1 MLVLTMITIRLEIP
15 AVRATAAAF
24 DLLLSQSFL
33 SFLFNILEHFQHS
46 AKAISIFFSSFAWND
61 VSIVTCFT
69 GLPYSLH
76 IPRKSQTIVYLVLL
90 S

>member
-1 MLVLTMITIRLEIP
+1 MIISLEMPVL
-15 AVRATAAAF
+15 RATSGAF
-24 DLLLSQSFL
+24 DLLLSQLFL
-33 SFLFNILEHFQHS
+33 SFLFNIREYFQHS
-46 AKAISIFFSSFAWND
+46 PKAVSIFFFSFAWND

-90 S
+90 SQMGQW

>member
-1 MLVLTMITIRLEIP
+1 MLVVTMITISLEIP
-15 AVRATAAAF
+15 VVRAF
-24 DLLLSQSFL
+24 DFLLSHLFL
-33 SFLFNILEHFQHS
+33 SFLFNIREYFQHS
-46 AKAISIFFSSFAWND
+46 PKVVSIFFSSFAWND

-69 GLPYSLH
+69 GLTYSLH